1 VLVASALRTVLPQDD
16 VRALVQENYPSIA
29 STLLNPLLNL
39 LTMAREA
46 CGGDSDKFLIML
58 VVGIR
63 STEHR
68 DFARYSQDELLS
80 GQVPVFPTLGTNVRS
95 IADSLGVPR
104 ETVRRKLAELTT
116 AGWVVRHDNEI
127 CFTAEAYQQL
137 AKVREGLEQL
147 AVSNFEAVSRLLD
160 QRA

>member
-16 VRALVQENYPSIA
+16 VRALIQENYPSIA

-39 LTMAREA
+39 LTVAREA

-63 STEHR
+63 STAHR

-95 IADSLGVPR
+95 IADSLGMPR
-104 ETVRRKLAELTT
+104 ETVRRKLAELTAT
-116 AGWVVRHDNEI
+116 GWVVRHGNEI

-147 AVSNFEAVSRLLD
+147 AVSNFETVSRLLD
-160 QRA
+160 QRT